1 MRRQPAAASARM
13 RALLVL
19 LLPLLAHC
27 GIAAR
32 RRTAQPVPPPIAR
45 TAVPAPAAGIE
56 LVADPALQKLLDPYP
71 SDEGPSWLGGD
82 VAGSIRLADDRWAW
96 LFGDTLLGSVSD
108 HCASGRSYCAR
119 SASGPGAG
127 MIANSAGVM
136 VRGADGV
143 LSPVVKYWRADADGA
158 PAPIFAAPGDDAF
171 LWPLAGVRVGAV
183 LLVAANQHTRASGL
197 LPVGNVLV
205 RVWNPDAPPDA
216 WLYDVHPLRA
226 FRPGQSGSALLSWT
240 SALVAVGDQVYVF
253 GSRDVGVEAR
263 TVLARLDARAVADQD
278 WRPQL
283 EFLLDAGPA
292 TAPAWDATLDP
303 DRLHVIEGLP
313 GTSEA
318 SIDFAPGLGWYT
330 FQIPALRHEI
340 RVYTAS
346 DLLGPWRD
354 RGVTYEVPAAW
365 RATQGE
371 CPRTEGVPAAWGDA
385 DPGCAPVYAAYAP
398 KGHPELAP
406 AGGFAVSY
414 NVNTWSGG
422 LDASVRALQTLH
434 GFYVPQ
440 MLSAAP

>member
-1 MRRQPAAASARM
+1 MRRQPAAASVRT
-13 RALLVL
+13 RGLLLLLV
-19 LLPLLAHC
+19 PLLAHC
-27 GIAAR
+27 GVAAQR
-32 RRTAQPVPPPIAR
+32 RPAQPVPPPIAL
-45 TAVPAPAAGIE
+45 AAGLAPAAGIE
-56 LVADPALQKLLDPYP
+56 LVADPSLQRLLDPYP
-71 SDEGPSWLGGD
+71 SEQGPSWLGGD
-82 VAGSIRLADDRWAW
+82 VASSIRLADDRWAW
-96 LFGDTLLGSVSD
+96 IFGDTLLGSVSTD
-108 HCASGRSYCAR
+108 CPAGQSYCAR

-136 VRGADGV
+136 VRSADGV
-143 LSPVVKYWRADADGA
+143 LSPLVKYWRADAAGA
-158 PAPIFAAPGDDAF
+158 PAPIFAAPGDDTF

-226 FRPGQSGSALLSWT
+226 FRHGQQGGALLSWT
-240 SALVAVGDQVYVF
+240 SALVLVGDRVYLF

-263 TVLARLDARAVADQD
+263 TVLARLDTRGVADRD
-278 WRPQL
+278 WSPRL
-283 EFLLDAGPA
+283 EFLLDGDA
-292 TAPAWDATLDP
+292 TSAPVWEGTLDP
-303 DRLHVIEGLP
+303 DRLHVVEGLP

-340 RVYTAS
+340 RLYTAS
-346 DLLGPWRD
+346 DLLGPWSD
-354 RGVTYEVPAAW
+354 RGVAYEIPAAW
-365 RATQGE
+365 RATQGD
-371 CPRTEGVPAAWGDA
+371 CPADAAPAAWGEG

-398 KGHPELAP
+398 KAHPELAP
-406 AGGFAVSY
+406 AGGAAVSY

-422 LDASVRALQTLH
+422 LDASVRALETLH

-440 MLSAAP
+440 LLSSAP